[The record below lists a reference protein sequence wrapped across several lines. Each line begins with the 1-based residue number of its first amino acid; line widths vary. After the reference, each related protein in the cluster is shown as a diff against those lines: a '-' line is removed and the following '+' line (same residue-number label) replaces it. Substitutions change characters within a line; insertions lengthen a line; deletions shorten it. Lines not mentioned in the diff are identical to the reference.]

1 MNFKQYLA
9 ESEKTYK
16 FRIKTVAT
24 VDKEMRK
31 KIENYLNKFNLI
43 KVFPTS
49 KTILQKHPLDFSPNI
64 KDMEVYI
71 IDIELGLP
79 VSSFIMEKELT
90 SLLGLSGGYLL
101 VRGEYDALETQVD
114 ASQQAQDIA
123 NQATQKSLGASTLL
137 STESAYPD
145 ADQTAPGTNYYGNE
159 YNGRFLKYLKDESA
173 IRKEKQKVE
182 APAPLFSWLDYE
194 KLDHTPDDDQ
204 EFNKELNKTDV
215 KKADEDAMVPG
226 DSGAFTDA
234 GKTVKKTYQ
243 NAKGK
248 TQTLKGKST
257 NVGQK

>member
-24 VDKEMRK
+24 VDKEMLR
-31 KIENYLNKFNLI
+31 KIEQYLSKFNLI
-43 KVFPTS
+43 KVFPTT

-71 IDIELGLP
+71 VDVEMGLP

-101 VRGEYDALETQVD
+101 VRGEHDALETQID
-114 ASQQAQDIA
+114 ATQQAQDIA
-123 NQATQKSLGASTLL
+123 DQAAKKGLGASTLL
-137 STESAYPD
+137 STESVYPD
-145 ADQTAPGTNYYGNE
+145 ADQTAQGTNYYGNE

-173 IRKEKQKVE
+173 TRKEKQKVE

-204 EFNKELNKTDV
+204 EFNKDLEKFGL
-215 KKADEDAMVPG
+215 KAADKDAMVPG
-226 DSGAFTDA
+226 DTGAFTDA
-234 GKTVKKTYQ
+234 GKVMKKTYQ
-243 NAKGK
+243 DEKGK
-248 TQTLKGKST
+248 TKTLKGKST
-257 NVGQK
+257 NVGLK